1 MLTPITMSVTFDCR
15 KWEIYLQVFHNF
27 MILYDF
33 DPNKRLFS
41 NNHRKH

>member
-1 MLTPITMSVTFDCR
+1 MQTPITMSVTFACR
-15 KWEIYLQVFHNF
+15 KWEIYSKVFHNF

-33 DPNKRLFS
+33 DPNKCLFS